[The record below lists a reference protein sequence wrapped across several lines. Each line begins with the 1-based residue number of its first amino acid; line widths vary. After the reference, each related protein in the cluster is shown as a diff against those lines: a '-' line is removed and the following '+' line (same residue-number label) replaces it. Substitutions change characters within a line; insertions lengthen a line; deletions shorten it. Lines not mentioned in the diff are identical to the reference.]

1 MQRMLHKGGRC
12 INLSWKHRWQVAGG
26 RVVRKGSQM
35 GRYRCY
41 WKAGVGMVRRDG

>member
-1 MQRMLHKGGRC
+1 MYKPELEKPVAGSR
-12 INLSWKHRWQVAGG
+12 VAGG

-41 WKAGVGMVRRDG
+41 WEAGVGMVRRDG